1 MILRN
6 EIIEQLSAKLS
17 LPYMGIEQNWD
28 VELADKNRIDEFISF
43 YNEND
48 LSAEMK
54 YAIMSILLASYDDF
68 LNDKELDIDYRWH
81 EIKKIL
87 KSEKEVFSDLIVYWA
102 VDSEI
107 ENIFRIT
114 PLIRKAKVIGNAP
127 NRELS
132 K

>member
-1 MILRN
+1 MILRK
-6 EIIEQLSAKLS
+6 EIIEQLSKKLS
-17 LPYMGIEQNWD
+17 LPYMGFEQDWD
-28 VELADKNRIDEFISF
+28 VELADKNRVDEFISY

-54 YAIMSILLASYDDF
+54 YATMSIILASYDDF

-81 EIKKIL
+81 EIEKIL
-87 KSEKEVFSDLIVYWA
+87 KSENGFFRDLIEYWA

-114 PLIRKAKVIGNAP
+114 PLIRETKPSIGHVP
-127 NRELS
+127 QS
-132 K
+132 